1 MSDPLTQESPIDY
14 LEKALQLL
22 GSVVNIVIRR
32 KDIKKKLICFVGQMT
47 LPLLLIENSLVL
59 LRLFNFFT
67 FSCDYLYTKNTESI
81 RSMVYYAFSFLGKIA
96 TE

>member
-1 MSDPLTQESPIDY
+1 
-14 LEKALQLL
+14 
-22 GSVVNIVIRR
+22 
-32 KDIKKKLICFVGQMT
+32 MT